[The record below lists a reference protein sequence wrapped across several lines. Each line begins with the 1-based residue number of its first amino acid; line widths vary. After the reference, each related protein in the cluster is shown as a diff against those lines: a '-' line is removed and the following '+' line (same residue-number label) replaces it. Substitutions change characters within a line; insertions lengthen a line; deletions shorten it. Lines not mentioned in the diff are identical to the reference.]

1 MDISQANKIADAFL
15 ATDPNA
21 KEELLRK
28 RAKEDRWL
36 VEKRKVAWLM
46 LMGFAGGAAATYYVG
61 GQFTSAG
68 LWGAIAGGSVGWL
81 WIGWRGYRRAAEQ
94 FRKR

>member
-1 MDISQANKIADAFL
+1 M
-15 ATDPNA
+15 
-21 KEELLRK
+21 LRK
-28 RAKEDRWL
+28 RAKEGQRL
-36 VEKRKVAWLM
+36 VDKRKVAWLM
-46 LMGFAGGAAATYYVG
+46 LLGFAVGAAATYFVG
-61 GQFTSAG
+61 GQFISAG